1 MTFYDLVSTL
11 DSSTSVTLYTRIQ
24 VGNCMIVMHSEPL
37 NANELKHMCRVNNK
51 VSDVKIHTLKADG
64 DKIYAGV
71 KFINE

>member
-1 MTFYDLVSTL
+1 MTFYDLVSAL

-24 VGNCMIVMHSEPL
+24 VGNCMIAMHSQPL
-37 NANELKHMCRVNNK
+37 NANELEHMCRVSNK

-64 DKIYAGV
+64 DKIYVGV